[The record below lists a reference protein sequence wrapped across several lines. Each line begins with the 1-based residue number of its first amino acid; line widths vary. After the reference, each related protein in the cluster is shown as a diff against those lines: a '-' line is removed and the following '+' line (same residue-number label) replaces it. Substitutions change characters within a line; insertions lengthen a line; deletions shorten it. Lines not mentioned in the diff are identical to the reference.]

1 MTIQHIGDKFIR
13 TGVMTLLG
21 LCSSMGLLS
30 RISVTPA
37 SCVMILF
44 LVKQAKGSLLE
55 KTTAEWNKYKQECL
69 KILQESTVDTGIH
82 CNGTFDQFVCWP
94 YSPPGNVSVPCPSYL
109 PWLENGSVG
118 NVYRVCLD
126 EGTWQTKENS
136 TDIWRDSSECFEK
149 NNFKK
154 NEEEHKLLTTLQ
166 LLYTIGYYFSLIS
179 LVLALLILSLLR
191 KLHCTRN
198 YIHMNLFASFILRA
212 TAVLIKDTVYYN
224 IYSKR
229 PNDETGWILYLSPEI
244 VIICRTAQFF
254 MHYFVGANYFWLL
267 VEGIYLHTLLITAVL
282 SERRLLQT
290 YIVIGWVVPILFVG
304 PWGISRSKLENT
316 GCWATNEHM
325 GIWWIIR
332 GPVLFSIAVN
342 FGIFLKI
349 LRMLISKLK
358 AQQMS
363 FHDYK
368 YRLAR
373 STLVLIPLLG
383 IHEFI
388 FTFITDE
395 QVEGLSRHIR
405 VFIQLTMSSFHGFF
419 VAVLYCFAN
428 GEVKAELQKQWSRF
442 LLGDPF
448 GCKPCFLGENIK
460 YLRKCS
466 QKRKNSTS
474 AANTTLCLE
483 ASEPWGMQLQQVLVQ
498 QRTNL
503 SPEPGCAL
511 LSHPWASMSDSSEGE
526 VTTGE
531 TTEEVFEESEI

>member
-1 MTIQHIGDKFIR
+1 MG
-13 TGVMTLLG
+13 MATLFS
-21 LCSSMGLLS
+21 LCSSMGFWS
-30 RISVTPA
+30 KISPGPA
-37 SCVMILF
+37 SSVMMLF

-55 KTTAEWNKYKQECL
+55 KTTSRWLSYKKECL
-69 KILQESTVDTGIH
+69 KMLQESAVVTGIH

-109 PWLENGSVG
+109 PWLENGSAG

-126 EGTWQTKENS
+126 QGIWQTRENS
-136 TDIWRDSSECFEK
+136 TDIWRDSSECSEK
-149 NNFKK
+149 NHFKQ
-154 NEEEHKLLTTLQ
+154 NEEEHTLLTTLQ
-166 LLYTIGYYFSLIS
+166 LLYTVGYYFSLIS

-212 TAVLIKDTVYYN
+212 TAVLIKDTVFYN
-224 IYSKR
+224 TYSKR
-229 PNDETGWILYLSPEI
+229 PNNETGWISYFSSEI
-244 VIICRTAQFF
+244 LIICRTAQFF

-267 VEGIYLHTLLITAVL
+267 VEGIYLHTLLVTAVL

-304 PWGISRSKLENT
+304 PWGMSRSKLENT
-316 GCWATNEHM
+316 GCWGTNEHM

-332 GPVLFSIAVN
+332 GPMLFSIAVN

-349 LRMLISKLK
+349 LKLLISKLK

-383 IHEFI
+383 IHEFV

-405 VFIQLTMSSFHGFF
+405 LFIQLTMSSFHGFF

-442 LLGDPF
+442 LLADPF
-448 GCKPCFLGENIK
+448 GCKLCFLGENIK

-466 QKRKNSTS
+466 QKQKNQHLSSNTFCRKV
-474 AANTTLCLE
+474 
-483 ASEPWGMQLQQVLVQ
+483 SEPWSVQLQQVLVKN
-498 QRTNL
+498 RTDL
-503 SPEPGCAL
+503 CPESGCAL
-511 LSHPWASMSDSSEGE
+511 PSCPRVSISDSSEE

>member
-1 MTIQHIGDKFIR
+1 M
-13 TGVMTLLG
+13 VTLLA
-21 LCSSMGLLS
+21 LCSSMGLWS
-30 RISVTPA
+30 RIAPTSA
-37 SCVMILF
+37 SSLMVLF

-55 KTTAEWNKYKQECL
+55 KTTTGWNKYKQECL
-69 KILQESTVDTGIH
+69 KMLQESSVDSGVH

-118 NVYRVCLD
+118 HVYRVCLD
-126 EGTWQTKENS
+126 EGIWQTKENS
-136 TDIWRDSSECFEK
+136 TDIWRDSSECSEK
-149 NNFKK
+149 NHFQK

-212 TAVLIKDTVYYN
+212 AAVLIKDSVYNN

-229 PNDETGWILYLSPEI
+229 PNDESGWILYLSPEI

-267 VEGIYLHTLLITAVL
+267 VEGIYLHTLLITVVL

-316 GCWATNEHM
+316 GCWGTNEHM

-332 GPVLFSIAVN
+332 GPMLFSIAVN
-342 FGIFLKI
+342 FVIFLKI

-358 AQQMS
+358 AQQMT

-383 IHEFI
+383 IHEFV

-405 VFIQLTMSSFHGFF
+405 LFIQLTMSSFHVSSENIGFS
-419 VAVLYCFAN
+419 
-428 GEVKAELQKQWSRF
+428 VKAELQKQWSRF
-442 LLGDPF
+442 LLADPL
-448 GCKPCFLGENIK
+448 GCKLCFLGENIK

-466 QKRKNSTS
+466 QKRKKQHLSS
-474 AANTTLCLE
+474 RHHLCLE
-483 ASEPWGMQLQQVLVQ
+483 VSKPWELQLQKRQ
-498 QRTNL
+498 
-503 SPEPGCAL
+503 SPGAKAGP
-511 LSHPWASMSDSSEGE
+511 PQMSMSDSSEGE
-526 VTTGE
+526 VTTAE

>member
-1 MTIQHIGDKFIR
+1 
-13 TGVMTLLG
+13 
-21 LCSSMGLLS
+21 
-30 RISVTPA
+30 
-37 SCVMILF
+37 
-44 LVKQAKGSLLE
+44 QAKGSLLE
-55 KTTAEWNKYKQECL
+55 KTTTGWNKYKQECL
-69 KILQESTVDTGIH
+69 KMLQESSVDIH

-118 NVYRVCLD
+118 HVYRVCLD
-126 EGTWQTKENS
+126 EGIWQTKENS
-136 TDIWRDSSECFEK
+136 TDIWRDSSECSEK
-149 NNFKK
+149 NHFQK
-154 NEEEHKLLTTLQ
+154 NVKEHKLLTTLQ

-179 LVLALLILSLLR
+179 LVLALLILSLLSPAGSDWSV
-191 KLHCTRN
+191 TRF
-198 YIHMNLFASFILRA
+198 YYHSFLFLSSLLMKSFLL
-212 TAVLIKDTVYYN
+212 TIKNSPMQITT
-224 IYSKR
+224 SAFT
-229 PNDETGWILYLSPEI
+229 PGLSSPQI
-244 VIICRTAQFF
+244 IIICRTAQFF

-267 VEGIYLHTLLITAVL
+267 VEGIYLHTLLITVVL

-316 GCWATNEHM
+316 GCWGTNEHM

-332 GPVLFSIAVN
+332 GPMLFSIAVN
-342 FGIFLKI
+342 FVIFLKI

-358 AQQMS
+358 AQQMT

-383 IHEFI
+383 IHEFV

-405 VFIQLTMSSFHGFF
+405 LFIQLTMSSFHGFL

-442 LLGDPF
+442 LLADPF
-448 GCKPCFLGENIK
+448 GCKLCFLGENIK

-466 QKRKNSTS
+466 QK
-474 AANTTLCLE
+474 
-483 ASEPWGMQLQQVLVQ
+483 
-498 QRTNL
+498 
-503 SPEPGCAL
+503 
-511 LSHPWASMSDSSEGE
+511 
-526 VTTGE
+526 
-531 TTEEVFEESEI
+531 

>member
-1 MTIQHIGDKFIR
+1 MGM
-13 TGVMTLLG
+13 VTLFA
-21 LCSSMGLLS
+21 LCSSMALRS
-30 RISVTPA
+30 RIPPTSA
-37 SCVMILF
+37 SSLMMLF

-55 KTTAEWNKYKQECL
+55 KTTTGWNKYKQECL
-69 KILQESTVDTGIH
+69 KMLQESSVDSGVH

-118 NVYRVCLD
+118 HVYRVCLD
-126 EGTWQTKENS
+126 EGIWQTKENS
-136 TDIWRDSSECFEK
+136 TDIWRDSSECSEK
-149 NNFKK
+149 NHFQK

-179 LVLALLILSLLR
+179 LVLALVILSFLR

-212 TAVLIKDTVYYN
+212 AAVLIKDSVYYN

-229 PNDETGWILYLSPEI
+229 PNDESGWILYLSPEI

-267 VEGIYLHTLLITAVL
+267 VEGIYLHTLLITVVL

-316 GCWATNEHM
+316 GCWGTNEHM

-332 GPVLFSIAVN
+332 GPMLFSIAVN
-342 FGIFLKI
+342 FVIFLKI

-383 IHEFI
+383 IHEFV

-405 VFIQLTMSSFHGFF
+405 LFIQLTMSSFH
-419 VAVLYCFAN
+419 VSTVLQ
-428 GEVKAELQKQWSRF
+428 VKAELQKQWSRF
-442 LLGDPF
+442 LLADPF
-448 GCKPCFLGENIK
+448 GCKLCFLGENIK

-466 QKRKNSTS
+466 QKRKKQHLSS
-474 AANTTLCLE
+474 KQHLCLE
-483 ASEPWGMQLQQVLVQ
+483 VSKPWDVQLQQVLGR
-498 QRTNL
+498 QRTEG
-503 SPEPGCAL
+503 SPGLPQM
-511 LSHPWASMSDSSEGE
+511 SMSDSSEGE

>member
-1 MTIQHIGDKFIR
+1 MGM
-13 TGVMTLLG
+13 VTLFALH
-21 LCSSMGLLS
+21 SSMGLWS
-30 RISVTPA
+30 RIAPTSA
-37 SCVMILF
+37 SSIMILF
-44 LVKQAKGSLLE
+44 LVKQYFHSQAKGSLLE
-55 KTTAEWNKYKQECL
+55 KTTTGWNKYKQECL
-69 KILQESTVDTGIH
+69 KMLQESSVDSGVH

-118 NVYRVCLD
+118 HVYRVCLD
-126 EGTWQTKENS
+126 EGIWQTKENS
-136 TDIWRDSSECFEK
+136 TDIWRDSSECSEK
-149 NNFKK
+149 NHFQK

-212 TAVLIKDTVYYN
+212 AAVLIKDSVYYN

-229 PNDETGWILYLSPEI
+229 PNDESGWILYLSPEI

-267 VEGIYLHTLLITAVL
+267 VEGIYLHTLLITVVL
-282 SERRLLQT
+282 SERRLLQS

-304 PWGISRSKLENT
+304 PWGISRSRLENT
-316 GCWATNEHM
+316 GCWGTNEHM
-325 GIWWIIR
+325 GIW
-332 GPVLFSIAVN
+332 GSSEDQCCFPLPVN

-358 AQQMS
+358 AQQMT

-383 IHEFI
+383 IHEFV

-405 VFIQLTMSSFHGFF
+405 LFIQLTMSSFHGFL

-442 LLGDPF
+442 LLADPF
-448 GCKPCFLGENIK
+448 GCKLCFLGENIK

-466 QKRKNSTS
+466 QKRKKQHLSS
-474 AANTTLCLE
+474 RQHFCRELGK
-483 ASEPWGMQLQQVLVQ
+483 PWELQLQKVLGRQ
-498 QRTNL
+498 GTEAKAGPAQM
-503 SPEPGCAL
+503 
-511 LSHPWASMSDSSEGE
+511 SMSDSSEGE

-531 TTEEVFEESEI
+531 TTQEVFEESEI

>member
-1 MTIQHIGDKFIR
+1 MGM
-13 TGVMTLLG
+13 VMLFG
-21 LCSSMGLLS
+21 LCSSMGLWS
-30 RISVTPA
+30 RISSTPA
-37 SCVMILF
+37 SSVMILF
-44 LVKQAKGSLLE
+44 LVKQANGSLLE
-55 KTTAEWNKYKQECL
+55 KTTTRWNKYKQECL
-69 KILQESTVDTGIH
+69 KMLQESTVDSGIH
-82 CNGTFDQFVCWP
+82 CNGTFDQFACWP
-94 YSPPGNVSVPCPSYL
+94 YSPPGKVSVPCPSYL
-109 PWLENGSVG
+109 PWLENGSVR

-136 TDIWRDSSECFEK
+136 TDIWRDSSECSEK

-154 NEEEHKLLTTLQ
+154 NEEEHKLLSTLQ

-179 LVLALLILSLLR
+179 LVLALLILLLLR

-244 VIICRTAQFF
+244 VVICRTAQFF

-267 VEGIYLHTLLITAVL
+267 VEGIYLHTLLITVVL

-316 GCWATNEHM
+316 GCWGTNEHM

-332 GPVLFSIAVN
+332 GPMLFSIVVN

-405 VFIQLTMSSFHGFF
+405 LFIQLTMSSFHGFF

-442 LLGDPF
+442 LLADPF
-448 GCKPCFLGENIK
+448 GCKLCFPGENIK
-460 YLRKCS
+460 YLQKCS
-466 QKRKNSTS
+466 QKRRKHHHHGSKHH
-474 AANTTLCLE
+474 LCLE
-483 ASEPWGMQLQQVLVQ
+483 ASEPWGMQLQRVLVKQ
-498 QRTNL
+498 RINLSPRTNL
-503 SPEPGCAL
+503 SPEPDSARS
-511 LSHPWASMSDSSEGE
+511 SHPQASVSDSSEGE

>member
-1 MTIQHIGDKFIR
+1 SP
-13 TGVMTLLG
+13 GV
-21 LCSSMGLLS
+21 
-30 RISVTPA
+30 
-37 SCVMILF
+37 
-44 LVKQAKGSLLE
+44 
-55 KTTAEWNKYKQECL
+55 
-69 KILQESTVDTGIH
+69 H

-118 NVYRVCLD
+118 HVYRVCLD
-126 EGTWQTKENS
+126 EGIWQTKENS
-136 TDIWRDSSECFEK
+136 SDIWRDSSECSEK
-149 NNFKK
+149 NHFQK
-154 NEEEHKLLTTLQ
+154 NVKEHKLLTTLQ

-179 LVLALLILSLLR
+179 LVLALLILSFLR

-212 TAVLIKDTVYYN
+212 AAVLIKDTVYYN

-267 VEGIYLHTLLITAVL
+267 VEGIYLHTLLITVVL

-316 GCWATNEHM
+316 GVVPIAVSK
-325 GIWWIIR
+325 
-332 GPVLFSIAVN
+332 PYVFSFEVN

-383 IHEFI
+383 IHEFV

-405 VFIQLTMSSFHGFF
+405 LFIQLTMSSFHGFL

-428 GEVKAELQKQWSRF
+428 GEVKAELQKHWSRF
-442 LLGDPF
+442 LLADPL
-448 GCKPCFLGENIK
+448 GCKLCFLGENIK

-466 QKRKNSTS
+466 QK
-474 AANTTLCLE
+474 
-483 ASEPWGMQLQQVLVQ
+483 
-498 QRTNL
+498 
-503 SPEPGCAL
+503 
-511 LSHPWASMSDSSEGE
+511 
-526 VTTGE
+526 
-531 TTEEVFEESEI
+531 

>member
-1 MTIQHIGDKFIR
+1 MGMVALF
-13 TGVMTLLG
+13 G
-21 LCSSMGLLS
+21 LCSSMGLWS
-30 RISVTPA
+30 RISPTPV
-37 SCVMILF
+37 SSVMILF
-44 LVKQAKGSLLE
+44 LVKEVSNSIVNNGHCG
-55 KTTAEWNKYKQECL
+55 WNKQECL
-69 KILQESTVDTGIH
+69 KMLQESTVDTSEGRIH

-94 YSPPGNVSVPCPSYL
+94 YSRPGNVSVPRPSYL
-109 PWLENGSVG
+109 PWLENGM
-118 NVYRVCLD
+118 NVYRVCLN
-126 EGTWQTKENS
+126 EGIWQLTENS
-136 TDIWRDSSECFEK
+136 TDIWRDSSECSEK
-149 NNFKK
+149 KSFQK
-154 NEEEHKLLTTLQ
+154 NEEEHQLLTTLQ
-166 LLYTIGYYFSLIS
+166 LLYTIGYFSLIS
-179 LVLALLILSLLR
+179 LVLALLILSLLS

-229 PNDETGWILYLSPEI
+229 PHDETGWILYLSPEI

-290 YIVIGWVVPILFVG
+290 YIVMGWVVPILFVG

-316 GCWATNEHM
+316 GCWGTNEHM

-332 GPVLFSIAVN
+332 GPMLFSIAVN

-383 IHEFI
+383 IHEFV

-405 VFIQLTMSSFHGFF
+405 LFIQLTMNSFHGFL

-428 GEVKAELQKQWSRF
+428 GEVKAEIQKQWSRF
-442 LLGDPF
+442 LLADHF
-448 GCKPCFLGENIK
+448 GCKLCFLGENIK

-466 QKRKNSTS
+466 QKRKKQHFGSKHH
-474 AANTTLCLE
+474 LCLE
-483 ASEPWGMQLQQVLVQ
+483 ASEPWGVQLQQVLVKH
-498 QRTNL
+498 RTEL
-503 SPEPGCAL
+503 SLEPGCAL
-511 LSHPWASMSDSSEGE
+511 PARPRASRSDSSEGE

>member
-1 MTIQHIGDKFIR
+1 MGT
-13 TGVMTLLG
+13 VTLFG
-21 LCSSMGLLS
+21 LCSSMGLWS
-30 RISVTPA
+30 RISPAPA
-37 SCVMILF
+37 SSVMILF
-44 LVKQAKGSLLE
+44 LVKQAKGSLLK
-55 KTTAEWNKYKQECL
+55 KTTTGWNKYKQECL
-69 KILQESTVDTGIH
+69 KMLQESTVDTGIH

-94 YSPPGNVSVPCPSYL
+94 HSPPGNVSVPCPSYL
-109 PWLENGSVG
+109 PWLENGSEG
-118 NVYRVCLD
+118 YVYRVCLD

-136 TDIWRDSSECFEK
+136 TDIWRDSSECSEK
-149 NNFKK
+149 NHFKK

-179 LVLALLILSLLR
+179 LVLALLILSFLR

-212 TAVLIKDTVYYN
+212 MAVLIKDTVYYN

-244 VIICRTAQFF
+244 VTICRTAQFF

-267 VEGIYLHTLLITAVL
+267 VEGIYLHTLLITVVL
-282 SERRLLQT
+282 SERRLLQM

-316 GCWATNEHM
+316 GCWGTNEHM

-332 GPVLFSIAVN
+332 GPMLFSIAVN

-383 IHEFI
+383 IHEFA

-405 VFIQLTMSSFHGFF
+405 LFIQLTMSSFHGFF

-442 LLGDPF
+442 LLADPF
-448 GCKPCFLGENIK
+448 GCKLCFLGENIK

-466 QKRKNSTS
+466 QKQKKQHLGKKHHLR
-474 AANTTLCLE
+474 LE
-483 ASEPWGMQLQQVLVQ
+483 AREPWSMQLQQVLVK

-503 SPEPGCAL
+503 STEPGCAL
-511 LSHPWASMSDSSEGE
+511 PSCPRASMSDSSEGE

>member
-1 MTIQHIGDKFIR
+1 MGT
-13 TGVMTLLG
+13 VTLLG
-21 LCSSMGLLS
+21 LCSSMRLWS
-30 RISVTPA
+30 RISPAPA
-37 SCVMILF
+37 SSVMILF
-44 LVKQAKGSLLE
+44 LVKQAKGSLLK
-55 KTTAEWNKYKQECL
+55 KTTTGWNKYKQECL
-69 KILQESTVDTGIH
+69 KMLQESTVDTGIH

-94 YSPPGNVSVPCPSYL
+94 HSPPGNVSVPCPSYL
-109 PWLENGSVG
+109 PWLENGSEG
-118 NVYRVCLD
+118 YVYRVCLD

-136 TDIWRDSSECFEK
+136 TDIWRDSSECSEK
-149 NNFKK
+149 NHFQK

-166 LLYTIGYYFSLIS
+166 LLYTVGYYFSLIS
-179 LVLALLILSLLR
+179 LVLALLILSFLR

-244 VIICRTAQFF
+244 VTICRTAQFF

-267 VEGIYLHTLLITAVL
+267 VEGIYLHTLLITVVL

-290 YIVIGWVVPILFVG
+290 YIVIGWEEQAAARGQLKLFHL
-304 PWGISRSKLENT
+304 PAMCKEDKAQL
-316 GCWATNEHM
+316 
-325 GIWWIIR
+325 
-332 GPVLFSIAVN
+332 LQVN
-342 FGIFLKI
+342 FVIFLKI

-383 IHEFI
+383 IHEFA

-405 VFIQLTMSSFHGFF
+405 LFIQLTMSSFHGFF

-442 LLGDPF
+442 LLADPF
-448 GCKPCFLGENIK
+448 GCRLCFLGENIK

-466 QKRKNSTS
+466 QKQKKQHLGNKHHLR
-474 AANTTLCLE
+474 LE
-483 ASEPWGMQLQQVLVQ
+483 AREPWGMQLQQVLVK

-503 SPEPGCAL
+503 STEPGCAL
-511 LSHPWASMSDSSEGE
+511 PSCPRASMSDSSEGE

>member
-1 MTIQHIGDKFIR
+1 
-13 TGVMTLLG
+13 
-21 LCSSMGLLS
+21 
-30 RISVTPA
+30 
-37 SCVMILF
+37 
-44 LVKQAKGSLLE
+44 QAKGSLLE
-55 KTTAEWNKYKQECL
+55 KTTAGWNKYKQECL
-69 KILQESTVDTGIH
+69 KMLQESTVETGIY

-126 EGTWQTKENS
+126 GGTWQTRENS
-136 TDIWRDSSECFEK
+136 TDIWRDSSECSEK
-149 NNFKK
+149 NHFQK
-154 NEEEHKLLTTLQ
+154 NVKEHKLLTTLQ

-212 TAVLIKDTVYYN
+212 AAVLIKDTVYYN

-229 PNDETGWILYLSPEI
+229 PKDETGWILYLGPEI

-267 VEGIYLHTLLITAVL
+267 VEGIYLHTLLITVVL

-290 YIVIGWVVPILFVG
+290 YVVIGWGKYIMISTFLILWYFFESVVDSFCKSSVTSFIVSNPYV
-304 PWGISRSKLENT
+304 
-316 GCWATNEHM
+316 
-325 GIWWIIR
+325 
-332 GPVLFSIAVN
+332 FSFKVN

-383 IHEFI
+383 IHEFV

-405 VFIQLTMSSFHGFF
+405 LFVQLTMSSFH
-419 VAVLYCFAN
+419 
-428 GEVKAELQKQWSRF
+428 
-442 LLGDPF
+442 
-448 GCKPCFLGENIK
+448 
-460 YLRKCS
+460 
-466 QKRKNSTS
+466 
-474 AANTTLCLE
+474 
-483 ASEPWGMQLQQVLVQ
+483 
-498 QRTNL
+498 
-503 SPEPGCAL
+503 
-511 LSHPWASMSDSSEGE
+511 
-526 VTTGE
+526 
-531 TTEEVFEESEI
+531 

>member
-1 MTIQHIGDKFIR
+1 MERNDKNAAIN
-13 TGVMTLLG
+13 V
-21 LCSSMGLLS
+21 
-30 RISVTPA
+30 
-37 SCVMILF
+37 
-44 LVKQAKGSLLE
+44 
-55 KTTAEWNKYKQECL
+55 NNY
-69 KILQESTVDTGIH
+69 TVHKVDGTQMFSFEGKH

-109 PWLENGSVG
+109 PWLENGSIG

-136 TDIWRDSSECFEK
+136 TDIWRDSSECSEK

-154 NEEEHKLLTTLQ
+154 NEEEHKLLTILQ

-198 YIHMNLFASFILRA
+198 YIHMNLFVSFILRA

-229 PNDETGWILYLSPEI
+229 PNDETGWMLYLSPEI

-267 VEGIYLHTLLITAVL
+267 VEGIYLHTLLITVVL
-282 SERRLLQT
+282 SERRLLQM

-304 PWGISRSKLENT
+304 PWGITRSKLENT
-316 GCWATNEHM
+316 GCWGTNEHM

-332 GPVLFSIAVN
+332 GPMLFSIAVN

-363 FHDYK
+363 FNDYK

-383 IHEFI
+383 IHEFV

-405 VFIQLTMSSFHGFF
+405 LFIQLTMSSFHGFF

-442 LLGDPF
+442 LLADPF
-448 GCKPCFLGENIK
+448 GCRLCFLGENIK

-466 QKRKNSTS
+466 QKQKTQHLSS
-474 AANTTLCLE
+474 KHHLCLE
-483 ASEPWGMQLQQVLVQ
+483 ASEPWGMQLQQVLVK
-498 QRTNL
+498 QRTDL
-503 SPEPGCAL
+503 SPEPGYAL
-511 LSHPWASMSDSSEGE
+511 PSHPGASMSDSSEGE

>member
-1 MTIQHIGDKFIR
+1 MG
-13 TGVMTLLG
+13 MATLFS
-21 LCSSMGLLS
+21 LCSSMGFWS
-30 RISVTPA
+30 KISPGPA
-37 SCVMILF
+37 SSVMMLF

-55 KTTAEWNKYKQECL
+55 KTTSRWLSYKKECL
-69 KILQESTVDTGIH
+69 KMLQESAVVTG
-82 CNGTFDQFVCWP
+82 
-94 YSPPGNVSVPCPSYL
+94 SA
-109 PWLENGSVG
+109 G

-126 EGTWQTKENS
+126 QGIWQTRENS
-136 TDIWRDSSECFEK
+136 TDIWRDSSECSEK
-149 NNFKK
+149 NHFKQ
-154 NEEEHKLLTTLQ
+154 NEEEHTLLTTLQ
-166 LLYTIGYYFSLIS
+166 LLYTVGYYFSLIS

-212 TAVLIKDTVYYN
+212 TAVLIKDTVFYN
-224 IYSKR
+224 TYSKR
-229 PNDETGWILYLSPEI
+229 PNNETGWISYFSSEI
-244 VIICRTAQFF
+244 LIICRTAQFF

-267 VEGIYLHTLLITAVL
+267 VEGIYLHTLLVTAVL

-304 PWGISRSKLENT
+304 PWGMSRSKLENT
-316 GCWATNEHM
+316 GCWGTNEHM

-332 GPVLFSIAVN
+332 GPMLFSIAVN

-349 LRMLISKLK
+349 LKLLISKLK

-383 IHEFI
+383 IHEFV

-405 VFIQLTMSSFHGFF
+405 LFIQLTMSSFH
-419 VAVLYCFAN
+419 
-428 GEVKAELQKQWSRF
+428 VKAELQKQWSRF
-442 LLGDPF
+442 LLADPF
-448 GCKPCFLGENIK
+448 GCKLCFLGENIK

-466 QKRKNSTS
+466 QKQKNQHLSSNTFCRKV
-474 AANTTLCLE
+474 
-483 ASEPWGMQLQQVLVQ
+483 SEPWSVQLQQVLVKN
-498 QRTNL
+498 RTDL
-503 SPEPGCAL
+503 CPESGCAL
-511 LSHPWASMSDSSEGE
+511 PSCPRVSISDSSEE